1 MAKLF
6 ELQDDTELAYKVKK
20 YKCMY
25 DKAYKH
31 LFSFSRK
38 MSITQTKLPCLDF
51 SQFSFLLYITVALLI
66 SPIYFL

>member
-25 DKAYKH
+25 GKADKH
-31 LFSFSRK
+31 SFSFTRK
-38 MSITQTKLPCLDF
+38 MSVTQTKL
-51 SQFSFLLYITVALLI
+51 SFV
-66 SPIYFL
+66 